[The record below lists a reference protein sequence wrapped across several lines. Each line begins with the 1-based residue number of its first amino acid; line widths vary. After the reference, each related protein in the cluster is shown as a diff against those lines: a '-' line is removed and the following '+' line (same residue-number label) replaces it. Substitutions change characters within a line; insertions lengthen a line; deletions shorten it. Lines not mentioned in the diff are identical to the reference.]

1 MNPEDVD
8 RTVLMGSARAPA
20 GAGGS
25 SAQLVVLRGVERGRV
40 FRLEGAEAGI
50 GRQADNA
57 VVLASA
63 AVSKRHALIDRRAPP
78 AEIRDLGST
87 NGTKVNNVALRH
99 GEPRELRFGDVIE
112 VGDHLLL
119 FCRAEEDG
127 LQPELDEIAFDA
139 ERVRAE
145 AAALLK
151 DFPELERE

>member
-1 MNPEDVD
+1 MEPDDIE
-8 RTVLMGSARAPA
+8 RTVLMGSARAAA

-25 SAQLVVLRGVERGRV
+25 SAQLVVLRGLERGRV
-40 FRLEGAEAGI
+40 FRLEGAETGI
-50 GRQADNA
+50 GRHAGNA
-57 VVLASA
+57 VVLSSA
-63 AVSKRHALIDRRAPP
+63 AVSKRHAVIDRRAPQ

-87 NGTKVNNVALRH
+87 NGTKVNNVVLGR
-99 GEPRELRFGDVIE
+99 GEPRELRFGDTIE

-119 FCRAEEDG
+119 FCRSEEAG

-151 DFPELERE
+151 EFPELERG